1 MKLHSV
7 SSRFAVPALP
17 QFRLWLPPALAVL
30 ALHAVPAVHAAG
42 TNAPAANEPFVMDRT
57 VVTGTPLSRML
68 FELATPVSVL
78 ADQELAVRT
87 QPTLGETIATL
98 PGVSS
103 TYYGPNASR
112 PVIRGLDG
120 DHIRVLENGIGL
132 IDASATSV
140 DHAVSSDP
148 LTIRRVEVVRGPATL
163 LYGSSAVG
171 GVVNVIN
178 NRIPDER
185 IKSAVTGA
193 IEGRYGSADDLKS
206 GSGLLEGGAGNFA
219 YHLDGFTRSTADL
232 RIPGFARSERR
243 RASDPLPPGAAEP
256 RDFLPNSAAQSD
268 GGAAGLSYVW
278 DQGHAGASFSGF
290 NTAYGTVVE
299 PDVTIRL
306 HQRRLDVAGAIN
318 APSASINAIKFKL
331 GLSDYRHTE
340 YQGVDAGTVFNNR
353 GYDGRVELLHAP
365 IGRCEGA
372 VGFQSQRSDF
382 SALGDEAFLP
392 PTSTLVNSAFVFE
405 EVNFDPVRLQFGGR
419 FDYQSVDAEADP
431 NFGPAAARDFAT
443 GSGSAGIVYT
453 FQEHYAAALSVAYT
467 QRAPNYQELYANG
480 PHLAT
485 DAFEVGDRRLGV
497 EDSLGL
503 DFSLRRTEGRV
514 TGSVGAFYNRFER
527 FLTLVPTGVDDP
539 KFHVPIYDYTG
550 LPAEFY
556 GAETELVFHLL
567 DTTTRKL
574 HLDLRADWLEARNR
588 ATGEPL
594 PRISPLRYGAGVSYD
609 EGGFSGRL
617 ETLRYEPQSH
627 VAAGETPSDGYTQ
640 LNASVSYTAR
650 VGRSTVTVFLR
661 GTNLL
666 NEDARN
672 HVSFLK
678 DLAPL
683 AGRGALAGV
692 QLKF

>member
-1 MKLHSV
+1 MKFHSV
-7 SSRFAVPALP
+7 LSRTAVSVPP
-17 QFRLWLPPALAVL
+17 KFHLWLPPALAAL
-30 ALHAVPAVHAAG
+30 ALNPAHAEG
-42 TNAPAANEPFVMDRT
+42 TNNATAGEPFVMDRT
-57 VVTGTPLSRML
+57 VITGTPLSRTL

-78 ADQELAVRT
+78 SDQELTIRT
-87 QPTLGETIATL
+87 QSTLGETVATL
-98 PGVSS
+98 PGVNS

-193 IEGRYGSADDLKS
+193 IEGRYGSADDSKS
-206 GSGLLEGGAGNFA
+206 GSGIIEGGAGNFA
-219 YHLDGFTRSTADL
+219 YHLDGFTRSTSDL
-232 RIPGFARSERR
+232 RLPGFARSERL
-243 RASDPLPPGAAEP
+243 RAGDPLPAGTEEAHG
-256 RDFLPNSAAQSD
+256 FLPNSASQSD
-268 GGAAGLSYVW
+268 GGAAGLSYIW
-278 DQGHAGASFSGF
+278 DKGHVGASVSGF
-290 NTAYGTVVE
+290 NTAYGTVAE

-306 HQRRLDVAGAIN
+306 HQRRMDVAGEVD
-318 APSASINAIKFKL
+318 APSEAINAIKFKL

-340 YQGVDAGTVFNNR
+340 YEGPDAGTVFNNR
-353 GYDGRVELLHAP
+353 GYDGRVELMHAP
-365 IGRCEGA
+365 FGRFEGA

-392 PTSTLVNSAFVFE
+392 PTSTLVNSAFAFE

-419 FDYQSVDAEADP
+419 FDYQTVDADADP

-485 DAFEVGDRRLGV
+485 DAFEVGNRRLGL
-497 EDSLGL
+497 EESLGL
-503 DFSLRRTEGRV
+503 DFSLRRKEGRV
-514 TGSVGAFYNRFER
+514 TGSIGAFYNRFER
-527 FLTLVPTGVDDP
+527 YIALVPTGVNDP
-539 KFHVPIYDYTG
+539 TFQVPIYDYTG
-550 LPAEFY
+550 VPAEFF
-556 GAETELVFHLL
+556 GTEAEAVLHLV
-567 DTTTRKL
+567 DTAQRKV
-574 HLDLRADWLEARNR
+574 HLDLRTDWLEARNR

-594 PRISPLRYGAGVSYD
+594 PRISPLRYGAGMSYE
-609 EGGFSGRL
+609 EGGFSARL
-617 ETLRYEPQSH
+617 EALRYEPQSR
-627 VAAGETPSDGYTQ
+627 VAAGETPSAGYTQ
-640 LNASVSYTAR
+640 LNASVSYTTP
-650 VGRSTVTVFLR
+650 VGHTTLTLFLR

-666 NEDARN
+666 NEEERN

-683 AGRGALAGV
+683 AGRGALAGA
-692 QLKF
+692 QLRF